1 MVEVKQL
8 SNFDPRNPDDCQEYT
23 ADEFESCVDEKLQEV
38 WKPVLGCNP
47 PWVSPQE
54 QCNSMINTTD
64 DIVTKLREKAENI
77 VDSIIEMKSYPA
89 REKCKRHCTVFRSWF
104 FSSRKGELKFSGYS
118 VIKFKFDTEIQ
129 IITLMKFY
137 SLKKSFM

>member
-1 MVEVKQL
+1 MEKEAYYNVDGIVK
-8 SNFDPRNPDDCQEYT
+8 
-23 ADEFESCVDEKLQEV
+23 
-38 WKPVLGCNP
+38 
-47 PWVSPQE
+47 
-54 QCNSMINTTD
+54 
-64 DIVTKLREKAENI
+64 
-77 VDSIIEMKSYPA
+77 MKSYPA

-104 FSSRKGELKFSGYS
+104 FSSKKGELKFSGYS